1 VQKLTTFLTFD
12 HQAAQAVDF
21 YTSVF
26 KNSKVISVNKLE
38 VDHPESP
45 PVVLSAEFELEDQ
58 RFMALNG
65 GPSFRF
71 EQGFSI
77 YIDCADQSEVD
88 YFWEKLSEG
97 GEQQPC
103 GWLKDRFGVSWQ
115 VVPRRLGELMGDPDP
130 VKSKRVIDAML
141 KMGKIEIA
149 GLERAYAGG

>member
-1 VQKLTTFLTFD
+1 MQKLTTFLTFND
-12 HQAAQAVDF
+12 QAEQAVDF

-38 VDHPESP
+38 VDHAESP
-45 PVVLSAEFELEDQ
+45 PVVVSAEFELEGQ
-58 RFMALNG
+58 RFLALNG

-77 YIDCADQSEVD
+77 YIDCADQAEVD

-115 VVPRRLGELMGDPDP
+115 VIPRRLGELMGDPDP

-141 KMGKIEIA
+141 KMGKIDVA